1 MLEKAIE
8 IARKTLGDKKDPDG
22 NSYIDHALRVMDR
35 MDTEEEKIVAVLHDV
50 IEDTEYTL
58 GELVDEGFSRTVV
71 DCIEQLTKRPD
82 VTYYDYIDDI
92 SGTELASKVK
102 IAEIEDNKDI
112 ARVRKMSFQTFSIDE
127 RARRSLKILRGE

>member
-1 MLEKAIE
+1 MLNRAIE
-8 IARKTLGDKKDPDG
+8 IAGKALEGMKDPNGD
-22 NSYIDHALRVMDR
+22 SYLDHAFRVMDQ

-50 IEDTEYTL
+50 IEDTELTL
-58 GELVDEGFSRTVV
+58 GELAEEGFSRPVL
-71 DCIEQLTKRPD
+71 DSIEQLTKRRD

-112 ARVRKMSFQTFSIDE
+112 ARVRKMSFQTYSIDE